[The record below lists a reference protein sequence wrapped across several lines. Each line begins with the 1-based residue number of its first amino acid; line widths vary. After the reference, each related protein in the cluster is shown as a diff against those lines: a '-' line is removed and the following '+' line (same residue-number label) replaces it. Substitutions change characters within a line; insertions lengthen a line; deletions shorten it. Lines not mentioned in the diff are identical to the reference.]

1 MCVYCVTYNV
11 SYSVAYSVSS
21 FSLSTPSH
29 NTSLLLHKPIKKTE
43 QALLNLRLDEL
54 DKADALRKKERKEE
68 RGEENQGIKP
78 IKGVTS
84 PSSQVRII
92 NKKKEGRKKKEG
104 SFNRV

>member
-1 MCVYCVTYNV
+1 MCVYCVT
-11 SYSVAYSVSS
+11 YSVAYSVSS

-84 PSSQVRII
+84 PSSQVRSRI
-92 NKKKEGRKKKEG
+92 KRKKEGRKKEEG